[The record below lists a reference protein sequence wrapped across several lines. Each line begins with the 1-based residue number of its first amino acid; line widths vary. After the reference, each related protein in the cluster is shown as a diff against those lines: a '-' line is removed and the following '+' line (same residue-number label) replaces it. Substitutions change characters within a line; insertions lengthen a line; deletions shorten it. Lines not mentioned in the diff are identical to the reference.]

1 MVVQDLCVPNAFLAG
16 GQVRPGG
23 PVWHDEHKTTD
34 GSGTKLKV
42 LVVDDEPIIADT
54 IREILNRNGF
64 IAQSAYG
71 GDEALQAAEQF
82 SPDILLT
89 DVLMPKI
96 NGVDLAIMLSK
107 FHPGTR
113 VLLFSGQATTGGV
126 LDEARARGFEF
137 EVLAKPIP
145 PDQLILKLRRA

>member
-16 GQVRPGG
+16 GQVPPGG
-23 PVWHDEHKTTD
+23 PVWRDEHKTMD
-34 GSGTKLKV
+34 GSGTKLTV

-54 IREILNRNGF
+54 IKEILNRNGF

-113 VLLFSGQATTGGV
+113 VLLFSGQAT
-126 LDEARARGFEF
+126 
-137 EVLAKPIP
+137 
-145 PDQLILKLRRA
+145 